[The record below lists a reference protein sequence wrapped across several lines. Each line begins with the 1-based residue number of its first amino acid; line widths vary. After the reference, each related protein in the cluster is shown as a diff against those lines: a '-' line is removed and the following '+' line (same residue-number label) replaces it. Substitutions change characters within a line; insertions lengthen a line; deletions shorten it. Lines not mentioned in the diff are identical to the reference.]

1 MCCMSNPN
9 QLRNNVERWLVHE
22 NYKFSNKKMDDAT
35 FCSVIKN
42 VGTFGIPIEIFEPKN
57 QLGVLVLGGKIF
69 LKNNQ
74 TLRYNKLT
82 DSEKGNFHDSV
93 KDYCNTIYAISK
105 VFKEDG
111 KVVIGVY
118 VVLDKVEQ
126 FNQQVVI
133 DTISQVN
140 EMSEKVTRFVLK
152 TF

>member
-1 MCCMSNPN
+1 MSSAN

-22 NYKFSNKKMDDAT
+22 NYKFSNKKNDDAT

-42 VGTFGIPIEIFEPKN
+42 VGTYGTPIEIFEPKN
-57 QLGVLVLGGKIF
+57 QTGVLVLGGKVF
-69 LKNNQ
+69 FKNNQ
-74 TLRYNKLT
+74 TLRYNKL
-82 DSEKGNFHDSV
+82 SESERENFHNSV
-93 KDYCNTIYAISK
+93 KGFCNSIYAISK

-111 KVVIGVY
+111 KVVVGVY

-126 FNQQVVI
+126 FTQQLVL

-140 EMSEKVTRFVLK
+140 EMSEKVNRYVLK

>member
-1 MCCMSNPN
+1 MSSVN
-9 QLRNNVERWLVHE
+9 QLRNNVERWLIHE
-22 NYKFSNKKMDDAT
+22 NYKFSNKKNDDTT
-35 FCSVIKN
+35 FCTVIKH
-42 VGTFGIPIEIFEPKN
+42 VGSFGTPIEIFEPKN

-82 DSEKGNFHDSV
+82 NAEREEFHRSV
-93 KDYCNTIYAISK
+93 KEYCNSIYAINK
-105 VFKEDG
+105 IFKEDG

-118 VVLDKVEQ
+118 VVLDKVER
-126 FNQQVVI
+126 FTQQLVV
-133 DTISQVN
+133 DTMAKII

>member
-1 MCCMSNPN
+1 MSGANRL
-9 QLRNNVERWLVHE
+9 QNNVERWLVHE
-22 NYKFSNKKMDDAT
+22 NYKFSNKKNDDAT

-42 VGTFGIPIEIFEPKN
+42 VGTYGTPVEIFEPKN

-69 LKNNQ
+69 FKNNQ

-82 DSEKGNFHDSV
+82 ESERENFHNSV
-93 KDYCNTIYAISK
+93 KDFCNSIYAISK

-126 FNQQVVI
+126 FTQQLVMETI
-133 DTISQVN
+133 DKVN
-140 EMSEKVTRFVLK
+140 EMSEKVNRFVLK

>member
-1 MCCMSNPN
+1 MSTPN

-22 NYKFSNKKMDDAT
+22 NYKFSNKKNDDAT
-35 FCSVIKN
+35 FCVVIKN
-42 VGTFGIPIEIFEPKN
+42 VGTFGMPIEIFEPKN
-57 QLGVLVLGGKIF
+57 QLGVLVLGGKVF

-74 TLRYNKLT
+74 TLRYNKLSE
-82 DSEKGNFHDSV
+82 SEKENFHDSV
-93 KDYCNTIYAISK
+93 KDYCNSIYAISK

-126 FNQQVVI
+126 FTQELLM
-133 DTISQVN
+133 DTITKVN
-140 EMSEKVTRFVLK
+140 EMSDKVTRFVLK

>member
-1 MCCMSNPN
+1 MSGVNRL
-9 QLRNNVERWLVHE
+9 QNNVERWLVHE
-22 NYKFSNKKMDDAT
+22 NYKFSNKKTEDAT

-42 VGTFGIPIEIFEPKN
+42 VGTFGTPIEIFEPKN
-57 QLGVLVLGGKIF
+57 QLGVLVLGGKVF
-69 LKNNQ
+69 FKNNQ

-82 DSEKGNFHDSV
+82 ESERENFHDSV
-93 KDYCNTIYAISK
+93 KDYCNSIYAISK

-111 KVVIGVY
+111 KVVVGVY

-126 FNQQVVI
+126 FTQQIVM
-133 DTISQVN
+133 DTISQIN

>member
-1 MCCMSNPN
+1 MSGTN

-22 NYKFSNKKMDDAT
+22 NYKFSNKKTDDAT

-42 VGTFGIPIEIFEPKN
+42 VGTYGTPVEIFEPKN

-69 LKNNQ
+69 FKNNQ

-82 DSEKGNFHDSV
+82 ESEKENFHNSV
-93 KDYCNTIYAISK
+93 KDFCNSIYAISK

-126 FNQQVVI
+126 FTQQLVME
-133 DTISQVN
+133 TIAKVN
-140 EMSEKVTRFVLK
+140 EMSEKVNRFVLK

>member
-1 MCCMSNPN
+1 MSSANRL
-9 QLRNNVERWLVHE
+9 QNNVERWLVHE
-22 NYKFSNKKMDDAT
+22 NYKFSNKKNDDAT

-42 VGTFGIPIEIFEPKN
+42 VGTYGTPIEIFEPKN
-57 QLGVLVLGGKIF
+57 QLGVLVLGGKVF

-82 DSEKGNFHDSV
+82 DSERENFHSSV
-93 KDYCNTIYAISK
+93 KEYCNSIYAINK
-105 VFKEDG
+105 IFKEDG

-126 FNQQVVI
+126 FTQELVM
-133 DTISQVN
+133 DTITKVI
-140 EMSEKVTRFVLK
+140 EMSEKVNRFVLK

>member
-1 MCCMSNPN
+1 MSSTN

-22 NYKFSNKKMDDAT
+22 NYKFSNKKNDDAT

-42 VGTFGIPIEIFEPKN
+42 VGTFGTPIEIFEPKN
-57 QLGVLVLGGKIF
+57 QLGVLVLGGKVI

-74 TLRYNKLT
+74 TLRYNKLNE
-82 DSEKGNFHDSV
+82 SEKENFHDSV
-93 KDYCNTIYAISK
+93 KDYCNSIYAISK

-111 KVVIGVY
+111 KVVVGVY

-126 FNQQVVI
+126 FTQQVVI
-133 DTISQVN
+133 DSIAKVN
-140 EMSEKVTRFVLK
+140 EMGDKVTRFVLK